1 MTNII
6 DVDIID
12 NPHGGQINDLYGKW
26 ITELVD
32 GDVVRETFSK
42 ESETTEDIQK
52 QNMADFAKFF
62 DSLNRDKKRK
72 IMRNR
77 IRCKRLHPRVG
88 TKKWVRQ
95 QITNRLSQ
103 CK

>member
-6 DVDIID
+6 DVETVD
-12 NPHGGQINDLYGKW
+12 NPKA
-26 ITELVD
+26 
-32 GDVVRETFSK
+32 
-42 ESETTEDIQK
+42 ETTEDIQK

-62 DSLNRDKKRK
+62 DSIGRDKKRK

-77 IRCKRLHPRVG
+77 IRCKRLHPRVW

-95 QITNRLSQ
+95 KITNRLSQ